1 MAATCGLDFERRVS
15 GPAVD
20 VRRAIAESLR
30 EQGFQITVDQLTR
43 LEAKRGSML
52 GSSLLMKKS
61 MAMMVVF
68 EVAAEPTATSIV
80 AHLTDNIRNLG
91 KTWGINRIYRDIFGD
106 VARRIDLALAKLDG
120 AAAQS
125 FGEPRFWSRAAEVGV
140 LEQANVISGK
150 VGEGAVGAAGRMIEG
165 SSDRTPSAWKGVDAV
180 TFRSGAGIAVMT
192 LADVQAQLGVAVM
205 VVSHSGSMPAN
216 LTRDVE
222 AFAGMVEQRL
232 TAAAGKPAQVEVS
245 DAQRPVLEFLHQQ
258 AQIRSELPMREL
270 HICSTC
276 RLEKITNPEYERLA
290 VRNQR
295 IGDIVAG
302 VGATISTGGISPTFV
317 LGQVFKLKRLDPEYV
332 CSRCQGM
339 EADERVVTFCP
350 SCAELQRDVVLRVC
364 AKCDFDFR
372 TKAGKG
378 TLWSALVEEEAPPET
393 PPEAP
398 PAVAPPADGA
408 PGPAVARSPGPAVAP
423 APPGPAVASP
433 EAPPEAP
440 LETPAVARSPG
451 PAVARS
457 PGPAVAPAPP
467 PPGRPIAGSPATIA
481 APAAPP
487 AIAAWSSPTDVPVGV
502 PLPGAHGGKVCQT
515 CRREYPSL
523 WRLVIQ
529 TPSGFEER
537 FVCGTSVTCQM

>member
-15 GPAVD
+15 TPAVE

-30 EQGFQITVDQLTR
+30 EQGFKITVDQLTR
-43 LEAKRGSML
+43 LEATRGSML
-52 GSSLLMKKS
+52 GSGLLMKKS
-61 MAMMVVF
+61 MAMKAVF
-68 EVAAEPTATSIV
+68 EFAAEPTATAVV

-106 VARRIDLALAKLDG
+106 VARRIDLALARLDG

-140 LEQANVISGK
+140 LEQTNVISGK
-150 VGEGAVGAAGRMIEG
+150 VGETAVGAAARAIEG

-180 TFRSGAGIAVMT
+180 TFRSSAGIAVMT

-245 DAQRPVLEFLHQQ
+245 DAQRPVLEFLAQQ
-258 AQIRSELPMREL
+258 ARIRSELPMREL

-350 SCAELQRDVVLRVC
+350 SCAELQKDVVLRVC
-364 AKCDFDFR
+364 AKCGFDFR

-378 TLWSALVEEEAPPET
+378 PLWSAPVEEVATSEGSSEA
-393 PPEAP
+393 
-398 PAVAPPADGA
+398 V
-408 PGPAVARSPGPAVAP
+408 SPGPAEAGT
-423 APPGPAVASP
+423 PGPAEVP
-433 EAPPEAP
+433 
-440 LETPAVARSPG
+440 
-451 PAVARS
+451 S

-467 PPGRPIAGSPATIA
+467 PPGRPVAGPSATGA

-487 AIAAWSSPTDVPVGV
+487 AIAAWPSPTDVPVGA
-502 PLPGAHGGKVCQT
+502 PLPGAHGGKVCQM

-537 FVCGTSVTCQM
+537 FVCGTSVTCQMPSLVPAVQV